1 MKYTKVLRI
10 FSIAIILSLLAI
22 TVPASPVQALGTLTL
37 VPDEGKIG
45 DEITVVGEGFNVSTD
60 TTDKFAVIYFS
71 SQEATLVDDID
82 TDTTTGDVTI
92 YEKVRDGI
100 WLDYDGEFEETFTV
114 PDILNDGDTNADVT
128 SGTYYVYFCYYG
140 YDRIRAVAE
149 FTVIGGE
156 IEIDPESGP
165 VGTEV
170 EITGAEFGVEKDI
183 SIEYDGN
190 EIDIADGDDET
201 NEDGEF
207 FSTIIVPESTAG
219 DHTITVTVSGGEVEA
234 DFTVDP
240 EIFLSPVSG
249 EPGKKVDV
257 SGTGF
262 GRRKNVV
269 VYLDG
274 KALTTVTSDSSG
286 SFETTFNVPADLG
299 TDIYDVEVE
308 DEDENM
314 DSAKFTVTAPPPPF
328 TGPTPEPSPSP
339 APTPSVTTVTI
350 NANNGPVGEQLVLG
364 GAGFEAGGTVTIKY
378 DGEEVNKVSADAN
391 GIFVAAFQVPAS
403 KSGARA
409 IVVTDGTNTHELTF
423 TVESTPPGVPA
434 PLLPQMGVKVKS
446 PVSFDWEDVKDAS
459 LPVVYTLQV
468 ATDKEFTDA
477 SLVVDKG
484 RLDSSEYAFT
494 ESEELRLVD
503 GKTSYYWRV
512 KATDG
517 ASNESAWTGAGV
529 FYFTPPSLGGLP
541 RWALYALI
549 GFGAVVFFIAGYLL
563 GRRTA
568 YY

>member
-1 MKYTKVLRI
+1 MKYIKVLRI
-10 FSIAIILSLLAI
+10 FSIAIILSLLVVA
-22 TVPASPVQALGTLTL
+22 VPATAQTRFIDLDPE
-37 VPDEGKIG
+37 EGKIG
-45 DEITVVGEGFNVSTD
+45 DEITLVGEGFNASTEA
-60 TTDKFAVIYFS
+60 TDRYANIYFS
-71 SQEATLVDDID
+71 SEEASTLHDID
-82 TDTTTGDVTI
+82 DEVTI
-92 YEKVRDGI
+92 YKLLWEGV
-100 WLDYDGEFEETFTV
+100 WLDEYGDFGTTFDV
-114 PDILNDGDTNADVT
+114 PDELDDGDDEEDVEV
-128 SGTYYVYFCYYG
+128 GTYYVYVCHYG
-140 YDRIRAVAE
+140 SKRISAVAE

-156 IEIDPESGP
+156 IVIDPDSGL

-170 EITGAEFGVEKDI
+170 EITGTDFSSEEDI

-201 NEDGEF
+201 NDDGEF
-207 FSTIIVPESTAG
+207 FSTIIIPESRAG
-219 DHTITVTVSGGEVEA
+219 GHTITVTVYGSKVEA
-234 DFTVDP
+234 EFTVKP

-249 EPGKKVDV
+249 SANTTISV

-262 GRRKNVV
+262 GRRQEVV
-269 VYLDG
+269 VYFDNAGL
-274 KALTTVTSDSSG
+274 ATATTSTYG
-286 SFETTFNVPADLG
+286 SFDTTFFVPEEYKTG
-299 TDIYDVEVE
+299 IYNVEVE
-308 DEDENM
+308 DKDENT
-314 DSAKFTVTAPPPPF
+314 DSAKFTVTSAPPPS

-350 NANNGPVGEQLVLG
+350 NANNGPVGAQLVLG

>member
-1 MKYTKVLRI
+1 MKYIKTLRI
-10 FSIAIILSLLAI
+10 FSIAIILSLLVVS
-22 TVPASPVQALGTLTL
+22 VPVTAQTRFIDLDPE
-37 VPDEGKIG
+37 EGKIG
-45 DEITVVGEGFNVSTD
+45 DEITLVGEGFNASTEA
-60 TTDKFAVIYFS
+60 TDKYANIYFS
-71 SQEATLVDDID
+71 SEEASTLHDID
-82 TDTTTGDVTI
+82 DEVTI
-92 YEKVRDGI
+92 YKLLWEGV
-100 WLDYDGEFEETFTV
+100 WLDEYGDFGTTFDV
-114 PDILNDGDTNADVT
+114 PDELDDGDDEEDVEV
-128 SGTYYVYFCYYG
+128 GTYYVYVCHYG
-140 YDRIRAVAE
+140 SKRISAVAE

-156 IEIDPESGP
+156 IVIDPDSGP

-170 EITGAEFGVEKDI
+170 EITGTEFGIEKDI
-183 SIEYDGN
+183 TVKYDGD
-190 EIDIADGDDET
+190 EVDIESGDDET
-201 NEDGEF
+201 DGDGEF
-207 FSTIIVPESTAG
+207 YSYIMVPESTAG
-219 DHTITVTVSGGEVEA
+219 DHTITVIVSGGKVDAE
-234 DFTVDP
+234 FTVEP

-249 EPGKKVDV
+249 EPGEEVDL

-262 GRRKNVV
+262 GRRKDVV

-274 KALTTVTSDSSG
+274 DTLTTVTSGSDG
-286 SFETTFNVPADLG
+286 SFETTFDVPDWE

-308 DEDENM
+308 DEDENL
-314 DSAKFTVTAPPPPF
+314 DSAKFTVTAPPPPS
-328 TGPTPEPSPSP
+328 TEPEPAEPSPTP
-339 APTPSVTTVTI
+339 TPTPSATTVTI
-350 NANNGPVGEQLVLG
+350 NANNGPIGAQLVLG

-403 KSGARA
+403 KSGART

-434 PLLPQMGVKVKS
+434 PLLPEMGIKVKS

-477 SLVVDKG
+477 SLIVDKG

-503 GKTSYYWRV
+503 SDTSYYWRV

-541 RWALYALI
+541 RWALYALL
-549 GFGAVVFFIAGYLL
+549 GFGAVLFFIAGYLV
-563 GRRTA
+563 GKRTA